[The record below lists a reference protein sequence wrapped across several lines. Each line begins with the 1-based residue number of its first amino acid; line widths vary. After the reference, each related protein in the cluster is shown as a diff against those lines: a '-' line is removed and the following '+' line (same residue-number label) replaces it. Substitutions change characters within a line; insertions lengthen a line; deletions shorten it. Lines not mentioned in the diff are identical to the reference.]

1 MFGIV
6 IPVGTFYGTQ
16 WQLWIATGGLV
27 ALILIPWSLLDLFRI
42 QREQW
47 QDTTIEEATT

>member
-1 MFGIV
+1 
-6 IPVGTFYGTQ
+6 
-16 WQLWIATGGLV
+16 
-27 ALILIPWSLLDLFRI
+27 LILIPWSLLDLFRI